1 MDRMNNMPKEVHSD
15 KSKSLEDLFKG
26 FDTDRYFEQNKNE
39 YDWGKPQGK
48 EIW

>member
-1 MDRMNNMPKEVHSD
+1 MGKEETRRNESET
-15 KSKSLEDLFKG
+15 LEKLFKG
-26 FDTDRYFEQNKNE
+26 FDTDKYFEQNKND